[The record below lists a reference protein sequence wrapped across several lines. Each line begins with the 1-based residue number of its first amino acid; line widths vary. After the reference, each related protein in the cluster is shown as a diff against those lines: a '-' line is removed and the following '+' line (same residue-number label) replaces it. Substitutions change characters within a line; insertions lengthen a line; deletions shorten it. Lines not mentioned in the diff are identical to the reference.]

1 MPDIPTLGQM
11 PDAPVLGQLPDLP
24 TLGAMPTMPDMYT
37 LPDMPGMYTN
47 PAMPDMYTLP
57 DMPERGAIPEIPDA
71 MRALYEDSPDTQAAY
86 QKYLA
91 SVGQKPSDYSSQ
103 YLPQMD
109 AIMQKYGSQAPFNY
123 DINGD
128 MLYQQM
134 KDQYIRNGQRAMM
147 DAQGQ
152 ASAMTGGYGS
162 TYAQGV
168 GQQQYNQH
176 LEALNNNIP
185 ALYDR
190 QYQQYRDQRGDMLNQ
205 FNMAGNLENTNY
217 GRYRDTVGDWKDET
231 GRTYGEFKDSRTFGY
246 NKYLNEIQQAGTV
259 YNKELD
265 NFWNQY
271 NDDMNRYGIKKEDV
285 VNTYAEMMARY
296 GEEKV
301 DIQNVYN
308 ELMNRYGKNVTNI
321 QNMYGEN
328 MDRYDTQKQDVYD
341 LYGVDMDA
349 YGNKRNDVLD
359 TYSAANTTY
368 SNQRQG
374 ILDTYGAGLD
384 AYDLGASQV
393 KDKYDA
399 EVDAYD
405 TNLSNIWD
413 VYGAN
418 VDQVNAYNQNT
429 DAGYRNALG
438 QAETLNSDTWNRY
451 NSGMSQYNQSLQ
463 NIWNEVDY
471 QNSLVDQERGDLSAA
486 QGEARTLAEVYFAQG
501 QMPPEDILQA
511 AGIDA
516 ETAKLLMAQMTPMTG
531 GSTGGSSGG
540 SRGTGSSNLKS
551 MTQVG
556 WDALQAAFDT
566 GGREALLAEA
576 DKQRMQGYDPGPALD
591 WYDKYKISAWEAG
604 QVQKQQLNQAQ
615 ANYDKIKAA
624 QMEAEKYAV
633 QKPPVSA
640 TLPGSLKLTVPP
652 PIIDPYKKK
661 LGR

>member
-1 MPDIPTLGQM
+1 MPTKKYPWEQLPNYAG
-11 PDAPVLGQLPDLP
+11 APVLPDMPNRPGAINLPDLP
-24 TLGAMPTMPDMYT
+24 EYGQIPDAPTLGDMPTMPDMYT
-37 LPDMPGMYTN
+37 LPD
-47 PAMPDMYTLP
+47 MPDMYTLP

-71 MRALYEDSPDTQAAY
+71 MRALYEESPETMAAY
-86 QKYLA
+86 QNYLA

-168 GQQQYNQH
+168 GQQQYNQY

-190 QYQQYRDQRGDMLNQ
+190 QYQQYRDQRGDLLNQ
-205 FNMAGNLENTNY
+205 FNMAGTLENTNY

-231 GRTYGEFKDSRTFGY
+231 SRTYGEFMDSRSFGY

-285 VNTYAEMMARY
+285 MNTYAQMMARY
-296 GEEKV
+296 GEDKV

-308 ELMNRYGKNVTNI
+308 ELMNR
-321 QNMYGEN
+321 
-328 MDRYDTQKQDVYD
+328 
-341 LYGVDMDA
+341 
-349 YGNKRNDVLD
+349 
-359 TYSAANTTY
+359 
-368 SNQRQG
+368 
-374 ILDTYGAGLD
+374 
-384 AYDLGASQV
+384 
-393 KDKYDA
+393 
-399 EVDAYD
+399 YD

-429 DAGYRNALG
+429 DLGYRNALG
-438 QAETLNSDTWNRY
+438 QAEMLNSDTWNRY
-451 NSGMSQYNQSLQ
+451 NSEMSQYSQSLQ
-463 NIWNEVDY
+463 NIWNDIDY
-471 QNSLVDQERGDLSAA
+471 QNSLVDQQRGDLSAA
-486 QGEARTLAEVYFAQG
+486 QKEARTLAEVYFAKG
-501 QMPPEDILQA
+501 KMPPEDILQA

-516 ETAKLLMAQMTPMTG
+516 ETAKLLIAQGTPM
-531 GSTGGSSGG
+531 TGGSSGG
-540 SRGTGSSNLKS
+540 SRGGGSSNLKKL
-551 MTQVG
+551 TDDG
-556 WDALQAAFDT
+556 WSSLQAAFDA
-566 GGREALLAEA
+566 GGPDALLAEA
-576 DKQRMQGYDPGPALD
+576 ERLRKLGYDPGPALD
-591 WYDKYKISAWEAG
+591 QIERDSLPAWEAN
-604 QVQKQQLNQAQ
+604 QKALRDSNNHTNKVMSNLNPTV
-615 ANYDKIKAA
+615 IKAVNPNLDKVIA
-624 QMEAEKYAV
+624 DMVYKNPALATYAP
-633 QKPPVSA
+633 KPTTPTVNNQIDE
-640 TLPGSLKLTVPP
+640 TLKRLQGLTYGLKSGL
-652 PIIDPYKKK
+652 K
-661 LGR
+661 

>member
-1 MPDIPTLGQM
+1 MPTKKYPWEQLPNYAG
-11 PDAPVLGQLPDLP
+11 APVLPDMPNIPGAINLPDLP
-24 TLGAMPTMPDMYT
+24 EYGQIPDAPTLGDMPTMPDMYT
-37 LPDMPGMYTN
+37 LPD
-47 PAMPDMYTLP
+47 MPDMYTLP

-71 MRALYEDSPDTQAAY
+71 MRALYEESPETLAAY
-86 QKYLA
+86 QNYLA

-190 QYQQYRDQRGDMLNQ
+190 QYQQYRDQRGDLLNQ

-231 GRTYGEFKDSRTFGY
+231 SRTYGEFMDSRSFGY

-285 VNTYAEMMARY
+285 MNTYAEMMARY
-296 GEEKV
+296 GEDKV

-308 ELMNRYGKNVTNI
+308 ELMNR
-321 QNMYGEN
+321 
-328 MDRYDTQKQDVYD
+328 
-341 LYGVDMDA
+341 
-349 YGNKRNDVLD
+349 
-359 TYSAANTTY
+359 
-368 SNQRQG
+368 
-374 ILDTYGAGLD
+374 
-384 AYDLGASQV
+384 
-393 KDKYDA
+393 
-399 EVDAYD
+399 YD

-418 VDQVNAYNQNT
+418 VDQAKWQTQFNYGQQQDALAQQNWQEQFQYGKEQDALSQQNWDKQFGYGVETDEKQQAYQLAMTLLQSGKMPT
-429 DAGYRNALG
+429 DQMLETAGIDK
-438 QAETLNSDTWNRY
+438 ETAGMLRAMM
-451 NSGMSQYNQSLQ
+451 SGSLAGTVGGGSTSRSS
-463 NIWNEVDY
+463 NGG
-471 QNSLVDQERGDLSAA
+471 SGKKLTAA
-486 QGEARTLAEVYFAQG
+486 AWDA
-501 QMPPEDILQA
+501 IQA
-511 AGIDA
+511 AG
-516 ETAKLLMAQMTPMTG
+516 ETG
-531 GSTGGSSGG
+531 GKDAMFKEAAKYEAMGYNVQPVIDWSG
-540 SRGTGSSNLKS
+540 TYLKP
-551 MTQVG
+551 Q
-556 WDALQAAFDT
+556 WDADQKKIEDS
-566 GGREALLAEA
+566 
-576 DKQRMQGYDPGPALD
+576 
-591 WYDKYKISAWEAG
+591 YKTVDGLMNFGSA
-604 QVQKQQLNQAQ
+604 VYNT
-615 ANYDKIKAA
+615 
-624 QMEAEKYAV
+624 V
-633 QKPPVSA
+633 
-640 TLPGSLKLTVPP
+640 GSLVPNALSSIFNAIVPKKPEPEKKTP
-652 PIIDPYKKK
+652 PKKDYKDR

>member
-1 MPDIPTLGQM
+1 MPTKKYPWEQMPDIPTLGQM
-11 PDAPVLGQLPDLP
+11 PDAPVLGQLPD
-24 TLGAMPTMPDMYT
+24 MPDMYT
-37 LPDMPGMYTN
+37 LPD
-47 PAMPDMYTLP
+47 MPDMYTLP

-71 MRALYEDSPDTQAAY
+71 MRALYEDSPETLAAY

-91 SVGQKPSDYSSQ
+91 SVGQKPSDYTSQ

-109 AIMQKYGSQAPFNY
+109 AIMQEYGSQAPFNY
-123 DINGD
+123 DINAD

-205 FNMAGNLENTNY
+205 FNMAGTLENTNY

-231 GRTYGEFKDSRTFGY
+231 GRTYGEFMDSRSFGY

-301 DIQNVYN
+301 DIQNVYS
-308 ELMNRYGKNVTNI
+308 ELMNRYG
-321 QNMYGEN
+321 NM
-328 MDRYDTQKQDVYD
+328 
-341 LYGVDMDA
+341 
-349 YGNKRNDVLD
+349 RNDVLD
-359 TYSAANTTY
+359 TFSAANTTY

-374 ILDTYGAGLD
+374 VLDTYGAGLD
-384 AYDLGASQV
+384 AYD
-393 KDKYDA
+393 
-399 EVDAYD
+399 
-405 TNLSNIWD
+405 
-413 VYGAN
+413 
-418 VDQVNAYNQNT
+418 
-429 DAGYRNALG
+429 
-438 QAETLNSDTWNRY
+438 
-451 NSGMSQYNQSLQ
+451 
-463 NIWNEVDY
+463 
-471 QNSLVDQERGDLSAA
+471 RGVSKVSAA
-486 QGEARTLAEVYFAQG
+486 QGDARTLAEVYFAQG

-516 ETAKLLMAQMTPMTG
+516 ETAKLLIAQRTPMTG

-540 SRGTGSSNLKS
+540 SRGGGLKKLTDDGWSS
-551 MTQVG
+551 M
-556 WDALQAAFDT
+556 QAAFDA
-566 GGREALLAEA
+566 GGPDALLAEA
-576 DKQRMQGYDPGPALD
+576 ERLRKLGYDPGPALD
-591 WYDKYKISAWEAG
+591 KIERDSLPAWEIN
-604 QVQKQQLNQAQ
+604 QKTLRDSNNNINKNMKTSDPTVIKAM
-615 ANYDKIKAA
+615 NPDLDKIIADMAKKNPALPTYTPKPTTPTVNN
-624 QMEAEKYAV
+624 QIDETLKRLQGLKYG
-633 QKPPVSA
+633 
-640 TLPGSLKLTVPP
+640 LLK
-652 PIIDPYKKK
+652 
-661 LGR
+661 

>member
-1 MPDIPTLGQM
+1 MPTKKYPWEQMPDIPTLGQM
-11 PDAPVLGQLPDLP
+11 PDTPVLGQLPDLP

-71 MRALYEDSPDTQAAY
+71 MRALYEDSPETLAAY
-86 QKYLA
+86 QQYLA

-134 KDQYIRNGQRAMM
+134 KDQYIRNGQRAMT

-217 GRYRDTVGDWKDET
+217 GQYRDTVGDWKDET

-308 ELMNRYGKNVTNI
+308 ELMNRYGTNVTNI
-321 QNMYGEN
+321 QNMYGAN
-328 MDRYDTQKQDVYD
+328 MNRYDTQKQDVYD
-341 LYGVDMDA
+341 LYNVDMDA
-349 YGNKRNDVLD
+349 YGNMRNDVLD

-374 ILDTYGAGLD
+374 VLDTYGAGLD
-384 AYDLGASQV
+384 AYD
-393 KDKYDA
+393 
-399 EVDAYD
+399 
-405 TNLSNIWD
+405 
-413 VYGAN
+413 
-418 VDQVNAYNQNT
+418 
-429 DAGYRNALG
+429 
-438 QAETLNSDTWNRY
+438 
-451 NSGMSQYNQSLQ
+451 
-463 NIWNEVDY
+463 
-471 QNSLVDQERGDLSAA
+471 RGVSKVSAT

-511 AGIDA
+511 AGLDA
-516 ETAKLLMAQMTPMTG
+516 ETAKLLMAQRTPMTG

-540 SRGTGSSNLKS
+540 SRGGGLKKLTDDGWSS
-551 MTQVG
+551 M
-556 WDALQAAFDT
+556 QAAFDA
-566 GGREALLAEA
+566 GGPDALLAEA
-576 DKQRMQGYDPGPALD
+576 ERLRKLGYDPGPALD
-591 WYDKYKISAWEAG
+591 QIERDSLPAWEKN
-604 QVQKQQLNQAQ
+604 QKDLRDSN
-615 ANYDKIKAA
+615 NYINKNMKTSDPTVIKAMNPDLDKIIADMAKKNPALPTYTPKA
-624 QMEAEKYAV
+624 
-633 QKPPVSA
+633 PPTV
-640 TLPGSLKLTVPP
+640 TGNKQTDELLMRLKGLQYGL
-652 PIIDPYKKK
+652 IK
-661 LGR
+661 